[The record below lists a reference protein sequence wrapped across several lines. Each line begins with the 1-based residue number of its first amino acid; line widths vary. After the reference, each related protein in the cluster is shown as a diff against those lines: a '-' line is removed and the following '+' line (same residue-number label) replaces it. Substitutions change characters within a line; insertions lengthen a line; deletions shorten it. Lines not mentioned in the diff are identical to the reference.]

1 MEEKERLKALA
12 PPKTVSKLPTTPNTT
27 QPTQQE
33 SDKNKIINDLT
44 KRRESKRLPMG
55 LGF

>member
-12 PPKTVSKLPTTPNTT
+12 PKPVNKLTTATNST

-55 LGF
+55 MGF